1 VRSRHAVVPREDAA
15 REPRAESPGDLER
28 FDLRVCL
35 PLVAVHAGC
44 LLAFA
49 TGASP
54 TALAACGTL
63 FALRAFGLTA
73 GYHRYFAH
81 RAYRTSRAFQLALA
95 WLGASAAQLGPLWW
109 AAHHR
114 LHHRHSDTARDVH
127 SPHARSLWWAHLGW
141 LVCRKHSATRLDAIP
156 DFAGYPELRFLDR
169 WHALAPLSLVLAL
182 YAAGEWLR
190 ARAPGLGTSGA
201 QLVVWGFFVGTT
213 LLYHVTF
220 AVNSLGHALGS
231 RPFDTPDRSRNNAL
245 LALVTLGDGWHNNHH
260 ARPGLARHGLRW
272 WELDATWLGLRG
284 LAKLGLVWDLR
295 EPGARPRPHA
305 GRRRHAG
312 AVDARGRRSAMPAPT
327 AAAHASPKRSPTRA

>member
-1 VRSRHAVVPREDAA
+1 MATD
-15 REPRAESPGDLER
+15 SPGELER

-35 PLVAVHAGC
+35 PLLAVHAGC
-44 LLAFA
+44 LLALF
-49 TGASP
+49 TGTSG
-54 TALAACGTL
+54 TALAACAAL

-141 LVCRKHSATRLDAIP
+141 LVCRKHAATRWDAIP
-156 DFAGYPELRFLDR
+156 DFAGQPELRFLDR

-182 YAAGEWLR
+182 YAAGEGLR
-190 ARAPGLGTSGA
+190 ARAPGLGATGP

-220 AVNSLGHALGS
+220 AVNSLGHAFGS
-231 RPFDTPDRSRNNAL
+231 RPFDTADRSRNNAL

-260 ARPGLARHGLRW
+260 AHPGLARHGLRW
-272 WELDATWLGLRG
+272 WQLDATWLGLRG
-284 LAKLGLVWDLR
+284 LAALGLVWDLR
-295 EPGARPRPHA
+295 EAGAPGRA
-305 GRRRHAG
+305 GRRGIAS
-312 AVDARGRRSAMPAPT
+312 AAPVDPPGRGREAQA
-327 AAAHASPKRSPTRA
+327 